1 MTKKEAVV
9 IEAYTGV
16 CMLKGEDRNL
26 FFKYINQLM
35 GRKVYM
41 YETLALERE
50 IKEKAEPDFIKICKN
65 MDKKIRTRKFRA
77 ITNGEICGKWKEI
90 HTFCRIGEA
99 ECPFF
104 GVVDCRPRDFK
115 AKPFQT
121 KDGKY
126 ILREVKE

>member
-26 FFKYINQLM
+26 FYKYINQLM

-41 YETLALERE
+41 YEILALERE

-65 MDKKIRTRKFRA
+65 VGKEIKTRKFRA
-77 ITNGEICGKWKEI
+77 IT
-90 HTFCRIGEA
+90 IGEHCTG
-99 ECPFF
+99 EKKKCE
-104 GVVDCRPRDFK
+104 DCEYNRNRWYCAYPNLNK
-115 AKPFQT
+115 VIEKNKPYKT

-126 ILREVKE
+126 IFIVEAKQ